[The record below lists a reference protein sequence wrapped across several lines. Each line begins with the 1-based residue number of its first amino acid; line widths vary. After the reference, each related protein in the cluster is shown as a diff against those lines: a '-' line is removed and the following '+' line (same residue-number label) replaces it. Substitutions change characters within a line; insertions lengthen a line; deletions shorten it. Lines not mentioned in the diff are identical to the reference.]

1 MTTNLWVS
9 VALLTIGGL
18 YTSQA
23 AEKIRYDEIPIRLAP
38 FGTVLAYRGFNVTT
52 LDGKQH
58 RGRRL
63 LLESDHVR
71 VFDRKSKWEDL
82 SSDQIA
88 RIEISQRWRF
98 IHHVVENAVL
108 PVLPLIGCFETNPG
122 YCILGIGLVPI
133 FAAEATV
140 MTPFFLAAD
149 SIAFFIPPKVYEI
162 VH

>member
-9 VALLTIGGL
+9 VTLLAIAGL
-18 YTSQA
+18 GTSQA
-23 AEKIRYDEIPIRLAP
+23 AEKIRFDEIPTRLAP

-63 LLESDHVR
+63 LLQSDHVR
-71 VFDRKSKWEDL
+71 IFDRKNHWEDL
-82 SSDQIA
+82 SSDEIA
-88 RIEISQRWRF
+88 RIEINQHGRF
-98 IHHVVENAVL
+98 IHHVVENAPL
-108 PVLPLIGCFETNPG
+108 PVLPIIGCLETNTG

-133 FAAEATV
+133 FLAEVAVT
-140 MTPFFLAAD
+140 TPFFLAAD